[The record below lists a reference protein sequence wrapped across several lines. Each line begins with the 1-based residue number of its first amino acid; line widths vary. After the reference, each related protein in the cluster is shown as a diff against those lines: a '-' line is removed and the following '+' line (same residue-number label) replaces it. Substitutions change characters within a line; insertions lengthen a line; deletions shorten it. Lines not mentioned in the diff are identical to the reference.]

1 MKNSIFFRSL
11 ITTLLIIFVLFPSCK
26 KDNTKSPAELYAEE
40 MDILER
46 FKETET
52 YKSWFDSAEMVI
64 DSSDAAS
71 QYKGLVYFQFEK
83 GWGDTVQ
90 LGKRV
95 GIRYD
100 MYYILDSVGAKEPY
114 LVKVLSNVTDA
125 NPRVYQVGSP
135 DPYSGVYVGL
145 DYGIRWMHCY
155 GKSRMLFPST
165 LGGNDYVS
173 RVMDVHIT
181 YMSK

>member
-1 MKNSIFFRSL
+1 MKNNIFLKSL
-11 ITTLLIIFVLFPSCK
+11 ISVLFIVIVLFPSCK
-26 KDNTKSPAELYAEE
+26 KDNTKSPTELFAEE

-52 YKSWFDSAEMVI
+52 YKSWFDEAELVI
-64 DSSDAAS
+64 DSSDAES
-71 QYKGLVYFQFEK
+71 SYHGLVYFQLEK

-90 LGKRV
+90 LGKMV
-95 GIRYD
+95 GIRYT
-100 MYYILDSVGAKEPY
+100 MYYILDSVGADEPF
-114 LVKVLSNVTDA
+114 LVEVMSNISSA
-125 NPRVYQVGSP
+125 NPIVYQVGNP
-135 DPYSGVYVGL
+135 DTYSGIYYGL

-173 RVMDVHIT
+173 RVMEVEIT